1 MKKLIGIL
9 FIVELMLVCVMTIM
23 PVLVFAAGADT
34 TATVTWQKEL
44 LGNILGNKLTWVGYA
59 GALIFTF
66 MGLYLRWYFKAKKSI
81 DNDPKTPDKFNFGY
95 WVRDN
100 VLPKLFG
107 ILATLII
114 IFLSLRFATEYFGLI
129 PSMAMAVAV
138 GLCFDFFA
146 DYLKKLNP
154 QLLRNLPTLTTN
166 NNKDTENKT
175 QP

>member
-9 FIVELMLVCVMTIM
+9 FIVELMLVCVMTVM
-23 PVLVFAAGADT
+23 PVLVYAAAADT
-34 TATVTWQKEL
+34 TAALTWQKEL
-44 LGNILGNKLTWVGYA
+44 IGNILGDKLTWVGYA

-81 DNDPKTPDKFNFGY
+81 ATDTKTPYKFDLLY

-100 VLPKLFG
+100 LLPKLFG

-129 PSMAMAVAV
+129 PSMAMAVV
-138 GLCFDFFA
+138 IGLCFDYFS

-154 QLLRNLPTLTTN
+154 QLLRNLPTMTTN
-166 NNKDTENKT
+166 NNKDTDNNT
-175 QP
+175 QA